1 MNKKIVIF
9 ILFTIVALVVL
20 ALFSFG
26 PLAGKR
32 KSAAINPV
40 SQKPQGAEPIPINNQ
55 PVQFN
60 DYINKDIKEN
70 YYAFTVP
77 RDWQVRSGQN
87 AGSYVL
93 TFPEGNGTIELL
105 DVPDNSTLELF
116 ILSQREPLLKK
127 SLGDYVRKDYKKLTV
142 NNNEAYE
149 LTFNS
154 TDHGQFL
161 TTSKT
166 YIAGLDNAAV
176 ITLNVKRDK
185 FVLVSPV
192 FIAAASSFAWKN
204 K

>member
-1 MNKKIVIF
+1 MNKKIVVIV
-9 ILFTIVALVVL
+9 LLTIVALVVL
-20 ALFSFG
+20 VLFSFG
-26 PLAGKR
+26 PLSGKR
-32 KSAAINPV
+32 KSVAINPV
-40 SQKPQGAEPIPINNQ
+40 SQKPQGTKQVPINNQ
-55 PVQFN
+55 PVQFSS
-60 DYINKDIKEN
+60 YINKDIKEN

-93 TFPEGNGTIELL
+93 TFPDGNGTIELL

-127 SLGDYVRKDYKKLTV
+127 SLADYARRDYKKLTV

-154 TDHGQFL
+154 TDHGQPL
-161 TTSKT
+161 TTTKT

-185 FVLVSPV
+185 FIRLSSL
-192 FIAAASSFAWKN
+192 FTAAANSFTWKN